1 MRAVVYRQA
10 LPIAPF
16 GVLPDACPLGP
27 STFGAYRA
35 ATLRALSLPEV
46 DLVDDIE
53 VEGPAVVLADDVWV
67 TKRALRAFLGVVK
80 AASEP
85 VRLAMAPSECQRM
98 LAPLQDVDSDDDG
111 RRAFSVAFVPGGKRA
126 RPSALFS
133 LPASAW
139 VTIPFREI
147 LIETRAPRFI
157 LGRES
162 ETVMAPV
169 TSTVVMRIRHWLHL
183 LRASHMAPAVFL
195 VEAASAHPLR
205 SAWIALQS
213 LRLSKDAM
221 LRAARRHAVYCGRNV
236 SIHPSAVVEA
246 SVIGDDVSIGP
257 HASVIGSVV
266 GNGCYIEDRAHV
278 NVSTLGP
285 KTVVS
290 RNSSMSATV
299 TFGDTDACA
308 NGIQACVIGPRVGL
322 TSFARP
328 LDIVPGGEVMVMD
341 DGEKRSV
348 GPLPCGVAFGPDT
361 FVGAGVTI
369 AAGRSI
375 PAGTRVLQDG
385 ANILRRIGDS
395 AAHQTVRVVD
405 GRAVSVDDEG
415 NLAE

>member
-1 MRAVVYRQA
+1 MRAVVFRQA

-16 GVLPDACPLGP
+16 GVVPDACPLGP
-27 STFGAYRA
+27 STFGAYRT
-35 ATLRALSLPEV
+35 ATLKALSLKEV

-53 VEGPAVVLADDVWV
+53 VEGPAVVLSDDVWV
-67 TKRALRAFLGVVK
+67 TKRALRAFLALAK
-80 AASEP
+80 TASKP
-85 VRLAMAPSECQRM
+85 VRLAMEASKTQEM
-98 LAPLQDVDSDDDG
+98 LAPLQDVDRDDEG
-111 RRAFSVAFVPGGKRA
+111 NRAFSVAFVPAGVKA

-133 LPASAW
+133 LDQAAW
-139 VTIPFREI
+139 GTIPFREI
-147 LIETRAPRFI
+147 LLQARAPRYI
-157 LGRES
+157 LGRDS
-162 ETVMAPV
+162 EVVVAPV
-169 TSTVVMRIRHWLHL
+169 TSTVVMRVRHWVHI
-183 LRASHMAPAVFL
+183 LRASHIAPAVFL
-195 VEAASAHPLR
+195 VEAAAAHPVR
-205 SAWIALQS
+205 SAWIALKAM
-213 LRLSKDAM
+213 RLSKEAM

-236 SIHPSAVVEA
+236 HIHPSAVVEA
-246 SVIGDDVSIGP
+246 SVIGDDVTIGP
-257 HASVIGSVV
+257 HASVIGSVI

-341 DGEKRSV
+341 GGKKRSV

-361 FVGAGVTI
+361 FIGAGVTI

-385 ANILRRIGDS
+385 ANILRRIGES
-395 AAHQTVRVVD
+395 VAHQTVRVID
-405 GRAVSVDDEG
+405 GRAEPMGDDVDT
-415 NLAE
+415 